1 MKPDSPKKTA
11 KKTARTPDSGKS
23 STPSKR
29 PAPSA
34 AAAKAAPKAT
44 SGSAPAQPEAK
55 PAAKSTTKSFAQSA
69 AKAPART
76 SPPAPTAAPAI
87 PSLLLEGDEPSTPR
101 PSGPG
106 ERYALGPIPPVP
118 SSIEEPSDLPESYGT
133 QKLYLTARDPQWL
146 HAHWDFSSEQLRRY
160 NARSAD
166 RHLVLRVFKDEVKG
180 EPHREVHVHPESR
193 SWFVNVAQAST
204 RYLAQLGYYQA
215 ERGTWVALS
224 TSGATLTPADTLSA
238 DLSVWFET
246 LPVEVRFEQLL
257 RLVRQAIQDSVP
269 LMEALQQLRTLGY
282 PGLPD
287 TTTAKAGSWTPAQ
300 EKALA
305 EVVTLDSVRRVWMG
319 SLEITELIRRQFLQE
334 LSSQAAAA
342 LGETSSWSSAP
353 SAVSSL
359 SSPYGGAGERPKGF
373 WFNVNAELIIYGATE
388 PDAAVTIGG
397 RTIRLRPDGTFSYRF
412 VLPDGRYQLPAVATS
427 ADGSD
432 SRSAAL
438 EFSRSTEYRGE
449 VHAHPQDP
457 AMPPPRVEHV
467 S

>member
-11 KKTARTPDSGKS
+11 KKTARTADSGKS
-23 STPSKR
+23 STPSKQ
-29 PAPSA
+29 PAPSSPA
-34 AAAKAAPKAT
+34 SKAAAKAP
-44 SGSAPAQPEAK
+44 SGAAPAKPEA
-55 PAAKSTTKSFAQSA
+55 TSA
-69 AKAPART
+69 AKPPPRT
-76 SPPAPTAAPAI
+76 SPSASRASQPPAPAI

-106 ERYALGPIPPVP
+106 ERYALGPIPPLPGSVQ
-118 SSIEEPSDLPESYGT
+118 EPSDLPESYGT

-146 HAHWDFSSEQLRRY
+146 HAHWDFSTEQLRRY

-204 RYLAQLGYYQA
+204 RYVAQLGYYQA

-246 LPVEVRFEQLL
+246 LPVEVRFDQLL

-269 LMEALQQLRTLGY
+269 LMEALQQLRTLGFA
-282 PGLPD
+282 GLPD
-287 TTTAKAGSWTPAQ
+287 TKTAESGRWTPSQ

-342 LGETSSWSSAP
+342 LGETSSWSGA
-353 SAVSSL
+353 AGLSSL

-388 PDAAVTIGG
+388 PDATVTIGG
-397 RTIRLRPDGTFSYRF
+397 RTIRLRPDGSFSYRF
-412 VLPDGRYQLPAVATS
+412 VLPDGRYQLPAMATS
-427 ADGSD
+427 ADGTD